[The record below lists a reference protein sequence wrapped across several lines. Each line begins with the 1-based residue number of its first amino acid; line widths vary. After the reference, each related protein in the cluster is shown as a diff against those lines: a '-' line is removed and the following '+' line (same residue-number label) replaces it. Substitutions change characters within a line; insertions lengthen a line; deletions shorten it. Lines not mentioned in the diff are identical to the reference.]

1 VRLQDKTRQIAGEKS
16 PSANF
21 LGVFMKHSI
30 LSDLRVDSRLVIP
43 TAEAAIHLNRTQ
55 QTLRLWASS
64 GSGPIQPKKI
74 NGRLAWRI
82 DEILNLIE
90 VSS

>member
-1 VRLQDKTRQIAGEKS
+1 
-16 PSANF
+16 
-21 LGVFMKHSI
+21 MKHPI

-43 TAEAAIHLNRTQ
+43 TSEAALHLNRGQ
-55 QTLRLWASS
+55 QTLRLWAST
-64 GSGPIQPKKI
+64 GSGPISPKKI
-74 NGRLAWRI
+74 NGRLAWRV